1 MSLRIVAAFLLG
13 LSVLAM
19 PKQASAIEYIFERDY
34 RECAPPGDSMIGYYR
49 GVVGRHYRIETAP
62 ARYKWHRR
70 RVMVRPPST
79 SWTSSR
85 AVYRWDR
92 RSHRRVLVRP
102 ARRHRVYHPAKYR
115 FVEQR
120 VLRRPVKYRAIRHA
134 GRPGWRPT
142 RVYVRGRGRHAG
154 RC

>member
-1 MSLRIVAAFLLG
+1 MFLRIVAAFLLG

-19 PKQASAIEYIFERDY
+19 PKQASAIEYLFERNY
-34 RECAPPGDSMIGYYR
+34 RDCAPPGDSMIGYYR
-49 GVVGRHYRIETAP
+49 GVVGRHDRIETAP

-70 RVMVRPPST
+70 RVMVRPPYT
-79 SWTSSR
+79 S
-85 AVYRWDR
+85 
-92 RSHRRVLVRP
+92 
-102 ARRHRVYHPAKYR
+102 RHRVYHPAKYR